1 MKKGLLTT
9 ISCSLGLLAAAQW
22 DVPTNV
28 QLNGAASNDRQV
40 TGIAPPTVQDAGVS
54 ATSARTLSTNF
65 GVAQGQ
71 DALSVSLT
79 PPLSSY
85 FPGLMITLVTTQANH
100 SDVSLSVNGLPAIP
114 VRKFVSEPLDSADLR
129 PGIPLTLVFDGTV
142 FQVTSQLEP
151 SCPPGTVGFMRD
163 ACIETSTRDS
173 LSFYNANVACAAVNG
188 RLCTM
193 DEWIHA
199 CLRVPGFLASVS
211 AFEWSDHAANF
222 SGNAKLMGFD
232 GISPLPDCRAGGH
245 TDPFNLRPY
254 RCCFER

>member
-9 ISCSLGLLAAAQW
+9 LSCSLALLAGAQW
-22 DVPTNV
+22 DIPSKV

-40 TGIAPPTVQDAGVS
+40 TGIATPTVLDAGVT
-54 ATSARTLSTNF
+54 ATSARTLGTNF

-79 PPLSSY
+79 PPLSNYS
-85 FPGLMITLVTTQANH
+85 PGLMITLVTTQANH
-100 SDVSLSVNGLPAIP
+100 NDVSLSVNGLPAIP

-151 SCPPGTVGFMRD
+151 SCPPGTVGFTRD

-173 LSFYNANVACAAVNG
+173 TSFYNANVACATVNG

-193 DEWIHA
+193 AEWIHA
-199 CLRVPGFLASVS
+199 CLQVPGFLSSVA

-222 SGNAKLMGFD
+222 SGNAKLMGYD
-232 GISPLPDCRAGGH
+232 GVSPLPDCRSGGH